1 MSLLL
6 ARSQLC
12 LLLLIDS
19 CCYNYLVFKNEWSTA
34 NRERAVQS
42 KEKKSPY
49 LLHSFWSPSKIWD
62 ITYGTGISDSLKAV
76 SFSLSE
82 VWQPWKQKRKKVV
95 NSLPL
100 EMPSVWLANIFVGH
114 GVRCSFR
121 RWHLFPRLK
130 SPCVCES
137 AAILTSCTA
146 VPSVCFRSQGHIFL
160 PLKHHNYTASAGH
173 TAVSNTETTRLL
185 LTITIN

>member
-34 NRERAVQS
+34 NQERAVQS

-49 LLHSFWSPSKIWD
+49 LLHSFWSPSKIRD

-76 SFSLSE
+76 SFLLSE

-100 EMPSVWLANIFVGH
+100 EMPSIWLANIFVAMGSDAASVDDVYFQ
-114 GVRCSFR
+114 G
-121 RWHLFPRLK
+121 W
-130 SPCVCES
+130 SPH
-137 AAILTSCTA
+137 AFMNPLQFWLPAQWFLQ
-146 VPSVCFRSQGHIFL
+146 SVCDHRGTYSFHWSITTIRQGL
-160 PLKHHNYTASAGH
+160 VTQQWAALK
-173 TAVSNTETTRLL
+173 LL
-185 LTITIN
+185 DYY

>member
-34 NRERAVQS
+34 NQERAVQS

-49 LLHSFWSPSKIWD
+49 LLHSFWSPSKIRD

-76 SFSLSE
+76 SFLLSE
-82 VWQPWKQKRKKVV
+82 VRQPWKQKRKKEV

-100 EMPSVWLANIFVGH
+100 EMPSIWLANIFVAMGSDAASVDDIYFQ
-114 GVRCSFR
+114 G
-121 RWHLFPRLK
+121 L
-130 SPCVCES
+130 SPH
-137 AAILTSCTA
+137 AILTSWTV
-146 VPSVCFRSQGHIFL
+146 VPSVYLQSQGHILL
-160 PLKHHNYTASAGH
+160 PLKHHNYTAGAGH
-173 TAVSNTETTRLL
+173 TAVSSTETTRLL
-185 LTITIN
+185 LTSTIN